1 MHSPGAECPTA
12 GESSWGGLSPLPRLP
27 HQHCSGHKLQKEKGR
42 SYYPK
47 LETLGH
53 ISSPP
58 KKCCACLPP
67 ALQPP
72 VVLWRVSNPAHVL
85 CVDLRASCPAIPLH
99 SKKKKTQYVLH
110 RKIWNCETHEQ
121 RLHWLPRV
129 LQYTAEGICLSLQ
142 ISASSTAAWKTPP
155 NEAGFKQTTCMGIC
169 FCFFFP
175 LGTQYFSQNIK
186 GSGKGFQLTAGRS
199 QLVHELL

>member
-99 SKKKKTQYVLH
+99 SKKKKSNTFCTGKYETARLMNRDCIDFHAYYSTQLKGSVCPFRSVPVVQLPGKHLQMKLVL
-110 RKIWNCETHEQ
+110 N
-121 RLHWLPRV
+121 RLH
-129 LQYTAEGICLSLQ
+129 
-142 ISASSTAAWKTPP
+142 AW
-155 NEAGFKQTTCMGIC
+155 GFV
-169 FCFFFP
+169 FVFFFP
-175 LGTQYFSQNIK
+175 
-186 GSGKGFQLTAGRS
+186 
-199 QLVHELL
+199 

>member
-1 MHSPGAECPTA
+1 MHSPGADCPTA

-99 SKKKKTQYVLH
+99 SKKKKAIRFAPENMKLRDSWTEIALTSTRITVH
-110 RKIWNCETHEQ
+110 SWRD
-121 RLHWLPRV
+121 
-129 LQYTAEGICLSLQ
+129 LSVPSDQ
-142 ISASSTAAWKTPP
+142 C
-155 NEAGFKQTTCMGIC
+155 Q
-169 FCFFFP
+169 
-175 LGTQYFSQNIK
+175 
-186 GSGKGFQLTAGRS
+186 
-199 QLVHELL
+199 